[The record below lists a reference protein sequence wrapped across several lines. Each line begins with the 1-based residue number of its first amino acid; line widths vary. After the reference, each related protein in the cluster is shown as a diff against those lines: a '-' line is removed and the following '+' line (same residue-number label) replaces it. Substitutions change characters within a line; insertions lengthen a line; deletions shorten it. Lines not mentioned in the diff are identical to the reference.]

1 MRRGRPPGVKKVVA
15 AEPGF
20 QFDEPITQLA
30 WFLAPPGQ
38 GLSGKTAIVDNIVL
52 KTFPEPSMLLLFEAR
67 QQCCL
72 LIGAA
77 SRNRGESEIPNLDG
91 DMRRRVLGS

>member
-52 KTFPEPSMLLLFEAR
+52 KTVPEPSMLLLF
-67 QQCCL
+67 
-72 LIGAA
+72 GSAA
-77 SRNRGESEIPNLDG
+77 AMLFAH
-91 DMRRRVLGS
+91 RRRVKESR